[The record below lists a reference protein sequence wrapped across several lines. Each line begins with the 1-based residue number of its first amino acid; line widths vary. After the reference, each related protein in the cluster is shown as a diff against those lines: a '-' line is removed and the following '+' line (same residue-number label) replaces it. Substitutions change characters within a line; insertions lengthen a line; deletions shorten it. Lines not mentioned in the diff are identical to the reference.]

1 MDGSKHQ
8 PRPVRSKK
16 RGAGEVRGEGKGRKR
31 RGGQPGQCQWL
42 QTAQEEDDGGRRLLL
57 EDSKLQRWQ

>member
-16 RGAGEVRGEGKGRKR
+16 RQAGEARGEGREEG
-31 RGGQPGQCQWL
+31 GQCQWL
-42 QTAQEEDDGGRRLLL
+42 QTAQEEDDGGG
-57 EDSKLQRWQ
+57 DSY